1 MRRFGIAVLA
11 MAGLLLLAV
20 GMLVA
25 QQEGG
30 ASGTRG
36 EGAYAGQ
43 GPLGGRTGSADRDLE
58 RLSRT
63 LTEAGLIG
71 TERSAA
77 ETAAKAKLEARR
89 ELVTALEELRAA
101 TEDTKATDEKL
112 GKAMAAYRKALSKY
126 RGQVEAQ
133 DRALAA
139 KLSVRSQAK
148 CLAAGIL
155 DNGLLMGGGGVRRGA
170 RGERPAR

>member
-1 MRRFGIAVLA
+1 VKRLGIAVLA

-25 QQEGG
+25 QQERGAGG
-30 ASGTRG
+30 GRG
-36 EGAYAGQ
+36 EGVY
-43 GPLGGRTGSADRDLE
+43 GGRTGSADRDLE

-71 TERSAA
+71 AERSAA

-112 GKAMAAYRKALSKY
+112 GKAMAAYRKALGKY
-126 RGQVEAQ
+126 RGQVEVQ

-139 KLSVRSQAK
+139 KLSVRSQAR